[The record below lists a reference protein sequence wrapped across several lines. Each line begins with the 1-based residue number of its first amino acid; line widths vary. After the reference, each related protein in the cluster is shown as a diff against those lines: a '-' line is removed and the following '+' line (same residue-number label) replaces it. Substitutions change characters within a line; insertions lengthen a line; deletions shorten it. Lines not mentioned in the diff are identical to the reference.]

1 MNLRS
6 HPLLVGLMFQ
16 AALIPLAFFLAAI
29 AGVPLG
35 EHLHWDP
42 NHALIGVIAVLP
54 MLAMLGLIAHFG
66 GSAYDTLSGQVRDFI
81 ARLFGS
87 AWPGAILLISLLAG
101 LGEELLVRGVL
112 QTWLDTHLP
121 AFLAILIA
129 AVVFGLA
136 HAITRLYFVFATAI
150 GLYLGLVYYLT
161 GNLLVVIITH
171 ALYDWIVIHWYRRKL

>member
-16 AALIPLAFFLAAI
+16 AALIPLALLLAAL
-29 AGVPLG
+29 AGIPLG

-42 NHALIGVIAVLP
+42 DHVLIGLIAVLP
-54 MLAMLGLIAHFG
+54 MLAMLGLVAHFG
-66 GSAYDTLSGQVRDFI
+66 GTAYDTLSSQVREFI
-81 ARLFGS
+81 GRLFGN

-112 QTWLDTHLP
+112 QTWLDTRMP
-121 AFLAILIA
+121 AGLAIVIA

-150 GLYLGLVYYLT
+150 GLYLGLLYYLT
-161 GNLLVVIITH
+161 GNLLVVVITH